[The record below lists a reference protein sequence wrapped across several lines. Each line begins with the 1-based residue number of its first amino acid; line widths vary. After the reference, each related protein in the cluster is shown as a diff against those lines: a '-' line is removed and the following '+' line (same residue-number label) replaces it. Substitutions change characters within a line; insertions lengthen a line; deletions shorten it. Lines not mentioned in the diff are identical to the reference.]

1 MTKIQEI
8 VIDGMGW
15 TSIVEFSSA
24 LKLFLRS
31 PSWHGD
37 SIDAFIDS
45 IVYGSMNEIEAPFRI
60 RLINA
65 QGWPEELRRHV
76 REYIDCIAVA
86 AAREGRLSEILFE
99 VIN

>member
-1 MTKIQEI
+1 VTEFREI

-15 TSIVEFSSA
+15 ASIVDFSNA

-31 PSWHGD
+31 PPWHGD

-60 RLINA
+60 KLVNA
-65 QGWPEELRRHV
+65 HGWPEELRRQV
-76 REYIDCIAVA
+76 REYIDCISDA
-86 AAREGRLSEILFE
+86 AAREGRLSEIFFE
-99 VIN
+99 VIS